1 MARKTTEEFIKK
13 AVSIHGDKYDYSKVK
28 YTTNSE
34 KVLIICPEHGEFW
47 QEPKDHTGSRAQ
59 GCKPC
64 GSEKAA
70 TKNRLSKED
79 FMERCNKVHDS
90 KYDYSL
96 SSYSNIKDKIT
107 IICPEHGSF
116 IQKAE
121 SHMIGH
127 GCSKCANRGFDK
139 LSPGFLYYVKVV
151 KGTDEYYKIGVT
163 NKSIIERFKTETKVT
178 VEPMF
183 EIHFDL
189 GYDAFLYEQTIIRN
203 NINYLYKGDEQIM
216 KSNNNAE
223 IFVKDVLGMSRDAEG
238 KLLKPEGFVG
248 PEVKLQELLDGIRK

>member
-1 MARKTTEEFIKK
+1 MARKTTKEFVEK
-13 AVSIHGDKYDYSKVK
+13 AISVHGDKYDYSKVE

-34 KVLIICPEHGEFW
+34 KVLIICPKHGEFW

-59 GCKPC
+59 GCKLC
-64 GSEKAA
+64 GTEKAA
-70 TKNRLSKED
+70 AKNRMSKDD
-79 FMERCNKVHDS
+79 FIERCNKVHNS

-96 SSYSNIKDKIT
+96 SNYSSIKDKIT

-116 IQKAE
+116 TQKAE

-127 GCSKCANRGFDK
+127 GCPKCANRGFDK

-151 KGTDEYYKIGVT
+151 KGTEEYYKIGVT
-163 NKSIIERFKTETKVT
+163 NKSILERFKRETKVK
-178 VEPMF
+178 VEPIF
-183 EIHFDL
+183 EIYFDL
-189 GYDAFLYEQTIIRN
+189 GYDAFLCEQTIIRN
-203 NINYLYKGDEQIM
+203 NLNYLYKGEEQIM